1 MGYLLILF
9 EILFK
14 LAEDCYKP
22 GKIDSFLIIII
33 LNTKW

>member
-1 MGYLLILF
+1 MGYLLIF

-14 LAEDCYKP
+14 LAEDYYKP
-22 GKIDSFLIIII
+22 GKIDSFLIII